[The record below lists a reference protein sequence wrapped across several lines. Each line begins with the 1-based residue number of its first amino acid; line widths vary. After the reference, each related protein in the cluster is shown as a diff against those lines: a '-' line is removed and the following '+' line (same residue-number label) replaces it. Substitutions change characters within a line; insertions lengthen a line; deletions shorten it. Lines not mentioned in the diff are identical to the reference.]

1 MYHNSKL
8 SGKTVCALALS
19 CLLLLG
25 ACNEYLDVVPEGT
38 GRIENVFTTRENALR
53 YLYSNYYFLES
64 MRGDP
69 MQGLEVTGCGE
80 LWTYSEPQYQ
90 VVNVEGIRIA
100 EGRQSPFVNLFNRWT
115 HIFAAINN
123 CNTMIAGLE
132 TYKVPYLPDWERDVW
147 IAENKVLK
155 AWYHFYLL
163 RMYGPIPVIRENL
176 PVSSGIEE
184 VQVPREPVDVV
195 FEYIEQLLD
204 EAIEDL
210 PDQITSTQ
218 DLGRINKAIAM
229 SIKAQVLVT
238 AASKLFNCNGEQA
251 SLKNRDGDGGAQLFP
266 QDEAQK
272 LAKWSRAAQACEEAF
287 AFCTDEQGMS
297 LYTYPGHPQ
306 YALSPEMMQ
315 QMTLRQAFCERW
327 SSEVIW
333 AYTGEWV
340 NSLQVRTAKSL
351 GQFEAVQNYNLFG
364 VPLSMVEQFYSA
376 NGVPVKEDK
385 YWQYGNRYD
394 LRTGTAAENRY
405 IREGQA
411 TARMNFDREPRY
423 YAWMAF
429 DRGVYYGH
437 GIEDDAIPSNLLY
450 VENRGGHPFSINDFA
465 GCPTGYYPKKYI
477 HFKTQGV
484 ANEQMAV
491 ENYIWPLMRLPE
503 LMLYCAE
510 ALNEADN
517 TPEARNKAIAYLNLI
532 RDRAG
537 LEDVATAWDT
547 YSTNAGKYTTQDG
560 LREIIHQE
568 RTIELAFEGK
578 RYWDL
583 RRWKT
588 APEVLNVPVQG
599 WDMSRSDAEYYYR
612 PFTIFEQSFG
622 LKDYFSP
629 IPDSEMQRNKK
640 LVQNLGWN

>member
-1 MYHNSKL
+1 MCYKNKL
-8 SGKTVCALALS
+8 YKKTVCVLALS
-19 CLLLLG
+19 CLLFLG

-64 MRGDP
+64 MRVDP
-69 MQGLEVTGCGE
+69 LYGLEVTGCGE

-90 VVNVEGIRIA
+90 VVNTEGIRIA
-100 EGRQSPFVNLFNRWT
+100 EGRQSPYVNLFNRWT
-115 HIFAAINN
+115 HIYAAINN

-132 TYKVPYLPDWERDVW
+132 TYKVSYLPDWERDLW

-163 RMYGPIPVIRENL
+163 RMYGPIPIIRENL
-176 PVSSGIEE
+176 PVSAGVEE
-184 VQVPREPVDVV
+184 VQVPRESVDAV
-195 FEYIEQLLD
+195 FEYIVQLLD
-204 EAIEDL
+204 EAMEDL
-210 PDQITSTQ
+210 PDQIASTL
-218 DLGRINKAIAM
+218 DYGRINKAIAM
-229 SIKAQVLVT
+229 SIKAQALVT
-238 AASKLFNCNGEQA
+238 AASPLFNCNAEQA
-251 SLKNRDGDGGAQLFP
+251 SLKNSDGLQLFS
-266 QDEAQK
+266 QDESKK
-272 LAKWSRAAQACEEAF
+272 LAKWSRAAQACEEAYD
-287 AFCTDEQGMS
+287 FCTTGQGMH
-297 LYTYPGHPQ
+297 LYHYPGHPN
-306 YALSPEMMQ
+306 YSLSPEIMR

-333 AYTGEWV
+333 AYTGAWV
-340 NSLQVRTAKSL
+340 RDLQVRTAKSL
-351 GQFEAVQNYNLFG
+351 GQYEWSANYCVFG

-376 NGVPVKEDK
+376 NGVPIKEDK

-437 GIEDDAIPSNLLY
+437 GVENDAIPSNLLY
-450 VENRGGHPFSINDFA
+450 VENRGGRPFSINESG

-477 HFKTQGV
+477 HFQTQGI
-484 ANEQMAV
+484 ASEQMAV
-491 ENYIWPLMRLPE
+491 ESYIWPLMRLPE

-510 ALNEADN
+510 ALNEADD
-517 TPEARNKAIAYLNLI
+517 TQEARNKAIAYLNLI
-532 RDRAG
+532 RDRAE
-537 LEDVATAWDT
+537 LQDVATAWDT
-547 YSTNAGKYTTQDG
+547 YSTNPGKYKTQDG
-560 LREIIHQE
+560 LRQIIHQE

-588 APEVLNVPVQG
+588 APEILNAPVQG
-599 WDMSRSDAEYYYR
+599 WDISRGDAAYYYR
-612 PFTIFEQSFG
+612 PTTIHEQRFG

-629 IPDSEMQRNKK
+629 ISDNEIQRNRK